1 MLAVSACCSGELSEN
16 LVLGNVGE
24 NQRVG
29 APWGAEPPATVS
41 LPAHASMGT
50 FTDFTARTYRPGKE
64 MSLGFADEK
73 EKGEGTWYRLLLQK
87 LQGRDACQRERVIK
101 EKGWL

>member
-24 NQRVG
+24 NQLVG

-50 FTDFTARTYRPGKE
+50 FTDFTARTYRPVKE

-73 EKGEGTWYRLLLQK
+73 EKGEGCAIGCCCK
-87 LQGRDACQRERVIK
+87 NCREVMLAREK
-101 EKGWL
+101 E